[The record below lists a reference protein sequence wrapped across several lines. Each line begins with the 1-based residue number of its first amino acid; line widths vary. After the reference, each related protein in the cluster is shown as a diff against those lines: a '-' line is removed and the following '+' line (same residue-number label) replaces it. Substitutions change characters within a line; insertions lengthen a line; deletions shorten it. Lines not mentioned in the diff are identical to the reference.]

1 MVSMPSAWAALRFL
15 RVIGTQIASTR
26 QHRGIE
32 GDPTTTTRGDS
43 HAEVVE
49 EDRLGWFDPVTLAGE
64 EVYSRLRLPVT
75 IGRGKIKIKKERRKR
90 KIEKSARARKA

>member
-1 MVSMPSAWAALRFL
+1 MVSIPSAWAALRFL

-49 EDRLGWFDPVTLAGE
+49 EDRL
-64 EVYSRLRLPVT
+64 R
-75 IGRGKIKIKKERRKR
+75 GRDAV
-90 KIEKSARARKA
+90 ARAREEVDPGLGLSVTV